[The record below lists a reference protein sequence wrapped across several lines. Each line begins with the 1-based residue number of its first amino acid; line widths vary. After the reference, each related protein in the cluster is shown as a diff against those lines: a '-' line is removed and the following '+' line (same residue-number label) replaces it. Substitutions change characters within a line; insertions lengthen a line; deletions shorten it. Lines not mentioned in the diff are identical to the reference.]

1 MKRLLAVTLLLTV
14 STVLHAADSGRLLAF
29 VVDNRLTLAIG
40 KFEPG
45 HGPSLP
51 MLRSR
56 RWPSTRRSAFGR
68 SCGRWVQSTDFYAPP
83 QSDDVFTL
91 YTPAGK
97 VAAVTIQEKRSPY
110 RDGTFAAWSAE
121 VSAWDNRSTPY
132 ALAVAGS
139 APLSDGRLEPIALD
153 NPESRAI
160 VSKYLKSRGLHV
172 DQPFLTQAFTVPLED
187 HGRSEVV
194 LVAHSDASAVSTEH
208 EASVYAVA
216 LLRRNDHGKE
226 KVLPLA
232 SQTSFKPAGRT
243 REEHE
248 HLYGTQDFLRL
259 VAAVDLDGD
268 GWKEIVL
275 YDAKDDATQIDVFTF
290 NGRRMRRVLSAYKP
304 NYN

>member
-1 MKRLLAVTLLLTV
+1 MPVMAASIQAMIGRMKYPLTLTLMLAAT
-14 STVLHAADSGRLLAF
+14 TVLHAVDSGRLLAF
-29 VVDNRLTLAIG
+29 AADNRLTLALG

-45 HGPSLP
+45 HG
-51 MLRSR
+51 
-56 RWPSTRRSAFGR
+56 
-68 SCGRWVQSTDFYAPP
+68 WVQSVGFYAPP

-110 RDGTFAAWSAE
+110 RDGTFASWSAE

-139 APLSDGRLEPIALD
+139 APLVDGALEPISAD
-153 NPESRAI
+153 NPEYKAI

-172 DQPFLTQAFTVPLED
+172 DQPFLTQAFAIPQVNQGQDEA
-187 HGRSEVV
+187 V
-194 LVAHSDASAVSTEH
+194 LIAHSDAGAVSTEH

-216 LLRRNDHGKE
+216 LLRWNDHGKE

-248 HLYGTQDFLRL
+248 HLYGTRDYLRL
-259 VAAVDLDGD
+259 IAAVDIDGD
-268 GWKEIVL
+268 GWKEIIL
-275 YDAKDDATQIDVFTF
+275 YDAKDNATQLDVFTF
-290 NGRRMRRVLSAYKP
+290 NGRRLWRVLSAYKP